1 MHARLQRPYRA
12 VAIPLGCQ
20 RRLFAFA
27 LCVAAFL
34 TAASA
39 LAAADMHKVLRVA
52 SNDITS
58 LDPQQGTDLYS
69 TRVTSAIF
77 EALYEFEYLST
88 GSHVIPNTAESM
100 PVVTDDGKTWT
111 MRLRKG
117 IHFTD
122 DPAFKGSKRELVAA
136 DYVYSIKRALDPNLR
151 TGGDPALT
159 DLIVGAR
166 PIVDA
171 ARKAGGKFDYDA
183 PIAGLQAPDRYTL
196 VLRLDRPDYTM
207 LERLAGLPMMAVA
220 REAIES
226 AGNDVMSRPV
236 GTGPYR
242 LKEWRRASRVVL
254 EANPD
259 YRAVAFPVNA
269 DAPQQEL
276 VRAMRGKTVPRIGR
290 IEISIIEESQP
301 EILAFTQGDLDLIAL
316 GGDDTRRVMEN
327 GKLRPDLAARGIRHV
342 RFSSPSITFTYFNLD
357 DPMVG
362 GYSTQQ
368 IALRR
373 AIGMGFDV
381 DEMIRVLF
389 AGNALPANQLLPPGV
404 SGYDPALPAKSIYDP
419 AGARALLD
427 RFGFKDRDG
436 DGYRETPNGKPLT
449 VVRGTLPESW
459 YREADTLWKKNMDA
473 IGIRMQ
479 VQQQTFAE
487 LLNLSRSGKLP
498 MFNLG
503 YRSLE
508 PSGYQILQTLWSQS
522 PRDTNPSQF
531 RQPDYDAAYEQFL
544 RTPAGPARI
553 ALARKMSEISQ
564 AYMPMILHTYGVGN
578 VLHYPWVQG
587 YWPSPFGFSWKY
599 LDVDVA
605 LRDAQLKAAKR

>member
-1 MHARLQRPYRA
+1 MAWHLRHYF
-12 VAIPLGCQ
+12 
-20 RRLFAFA
+20 RLFALLLA
-27 LCVAAFL
+27 CAGIADAAG
-34 TAASA
+34 T
-39 LAAADMHKVLRVA
+39 DKVLRIA
-52 SNDITS
+52 SSDITS

-69 TRVTSAIF
+69 TRVASAIF

-88 GSHVIPNTAESM
+88 GSKVIPNTALAM

-111 MRLRKG
+111 IRMKQG
-117 IHFTD
+117 IRFAD
-122 DPAFKGSKRELVAA
+122 DPAFRGKPRELVAE
-136 DYVYSIKRALDPNLR
+136 DYVYSIKRTLDPNLR
-151 TGGDPALT
+151 SGGDPALT

-166 PIVDA
+166 KIVDA
-171 ARKAGGKFDYDA
+171 ARKPGGRFDYDA
-183 PIAGLQAPDRYTL
+183 PMDGLRATDRDTL
-196 VLRLDRPDYTM
+196 VLRLAHPDYTM

-220 REAIES
+220 REVVEA
-226 AGNDVMSRPV
+226 AGGDIMRRPV

-242 LKEWRRASRVVL
+242 LREWRPASKLVL
-254 EANPD
+254 EANPG
-259 YRAVAFPVNA
+259 YRKVLFPENA

-276 VRAMRGKTVPRIGR
+276 VRSMRGKTLPQIGR

-301 EILAFTQGDLDLIAL
+301 EILAFTQGNLDYMAL

-327 GKLRPDLAARGIRHV
+327 GKLRPDLAQRGVRHL
-342 RFSSPSITFTYFNLD
+342 RFGSPSVTFTYFNMD
-357 DPMVG
+357 DPAVG

-389 AGNALPANQLLPPGV
+389 AGNALAANQLLPPGV
-404 SGYDPALPAKSIYDP
+404 SGHDPQLPPKSLYDP
-419 AGARALLD
+419 AGARSLLD

-436 DGYRETPNGKPLT
+436 DGYRETPDGKPLT
-449 VVRGTLPESW
+449 IMRGTLPESW

-487 LLNLSRSGKLP
+487 LLNLSRAGKLP

-508 PSGYQILQTLWSQS
+508 PSGYQILQTLWGQS

-531 RQPDYDAAYEQFL
+531 HQPDYDKAYEQFL
-544 RTPAGPARI
+544 RTPSGAARV
-553 ALARKMSEISQ
+553 ALARRMSEISQ
-564 AYMPMILHTYGVGN
+564 AYMPMILHTYGIGN
-578 VLHYPWVQG
+578 VLYYPWVRG

-599 LDVDVA
+599 LDIDVA
-605 LRDAQLKAAKR
+605 MRDAKLKPAKQ

>member
-1 MHARLQRPYRA
+1 MAWHRRHYF
-12 VAIPLGCQ
+12 
-20 RRLFAFA
+20 RLFALLLA
-27 LCVAAFL
+27 CAGIADAAG
-34 TAASA
+34 T
-39 LAAADMHKVLRVA
+39 DKVLRIA
-52 SNDITS
+52 SSDITS

-69 TRVTSAIF
+69 TRVASAIF

-88 GSHVIPNTAESM
+88 GSKVIPNTALAM

-111 MRLRKG
+111 IRMKQG
-117 IHFTD
+117 IRFAD
-122 DPAFKGSKRELVAA
+122 DPAFRGKPRELVAE
-136 DYVYSIKRALDPNLR
+136 DYVYSIKRTLDPNLR
-151 TGGDPALT
+151 SGGDPALT

-166 PIVDA
+166 KIVDA
-171 ARKAGGKFDYDA
+171 ARKPGGRFDYDA
-183 PIAGLQAPDRYTL
+183 PMDGLRATDRDTL
-196 VLRLDRPDYTM
+196 VLRLAHPDYTM

-220 REAIES
+220 REVVEA
-226 AGNDVMSRPV
+226 AGGDIMRRPV

-242 LKEWRRASRVVL
+242 LREWRPASKLVL
-254 EANPD
+254 EANPG
-259 YRAVAFPVNA
+259 YRKVLFPENA

-276 VRAMRGKTVPRIGR
+276 VRSMRGKALPSIGR

-301 EILAFTQGDLDLIAL
+301 EILAFTQGNLDYMAL

-327 GKLRPDLAARGIRHV
+327 GKLRPDLAQRGVRHL
-342 RFSSPSITFTYFNLD
+342 RFGSPSVTFTYFNMD
-357 DPMVG
+357 DPAVG

-404 SGYDPALPAKSIYDP
+404 SGHDPQLPPKSLYDP
-419 AGARALLD
+419 AGARSLLD

-436 DGYRETPNGKPLT
+436 DGYRETPDGKPLT
-449 VVRGTLPESW
+449 IMRGTLPESW

-487 LLNLSRSGKLP
+487 LLNLSRAGKLP

-508 PSGYQILQTLWSQS
+508 PSGYQILQTLWGQS

-531 RQPDYDAAYEQFL
+531 HQPDYDKAYEQFL
-544 RTPAGPARI
+544 RTPSGAARV
-553 ALARKMSEISQ
+553 ALARRMSEISQ
-564 AYMPMILHTYGVGN
+564 AYMPMILHTYGIGN
-578 VLHYPWVQG
+578 VLYYPWVRG

-599 LDVDVA
+599 LDIDVA
-605 LRDAQLKAAKR
+605 MRDAKLKPAKQ

>member
-1 MHARLQRPYRA
+1 MNIGLVRSSLMWLLVFNALVTFHAS
-12 VAIPLGCQ
+12 VALG
-20 RRLFAFA
+20 
-27 LCVAAFL
+27 
-34 TAASA
+34 
-39 LAAADMHKVLRVA
+39 AADMRKVLRIS

-77 EALYEFEYLST
+77 EALYEFEYLSA
-88 GSHVIPNTAESM
+88 GSKVIPCTAEAM
-100 PVVTDDGKTWT
+100 PVITDDGKTWT
-111 MRLRKG
+111 IKLKKG
-117 IHFTD
+117 ILFAQD
-122 DPAFKGSKRELVAA
+122 AVFKGKPRELVAA

-151 TGGDPALT
+151 GGGDPALT
-159 DLIVGAR
+159 DLIDGAR

-171 ARKAGGKFDYDA
+171 ARKAGGRFDYDA
-183 PIAGLQAPDRYTL
+183 PISGLQAPDRYTL
-196 VLRLDRPDYTM
+196 VLRLSNPDYTM
-207 LERLAGLPMMAVA
+207 LERLAGLTMMAVA
-220 REAIES
+220 REAIEA
-226 AGNDVMSRPV
+226 AGTDVMTRPV

-254 EANPD
+254 EANPN
-259 YRAVAFPVNA
+259 YRTVHFPENA

-276 VRAMRGKTVPRIGR
+276 VRAMRGKTIPQIGR

-316 GGDDTRRVMEN
+316 GGDDTKRVLEN
-327 GKLRPDLAARGIRHV
+327 GKLRPDLAKRGIKHV
-342 RFSSPSITFTYFNLD
+342 RFGSPSVTFTYFNLD
-357 DPMVG
+357 DPVVG
-362 GYSTQQ
+362 GYATPQ

-404 SGYDPALPAKSIYDP
+404 SGHDPALPPKSIYDP

-436 DGYRETPNGKPLT
+436 DGYRETPDGKPLT

-508 PSGYQILQTLWSQS
+508 PSGYQILQTLWGKS

-531 RQPDYDAAYEQFL
+531 RQADYDAAYEQFL
-544 RTPAGPARI
+544 RTPAGPARV

-578 VLHYPWVQG
+578 VLYYPWVQG
-587 YWPSPFGFSWKY
+587 YWPSAFGFSWKY
-599 LDVDVA
+599 LDVDMA
-605 LRDAQLKAAKR
+605 MRNGKTNSSSK

>member
-1 MHARLQRPYRA
+1 MAWHRRHYF
-12 VAIPLGCQ
+12 
-20 RRLFAFA
+20 RLFALLLAFA
-27 LCVAAFL
+27 GIADAAG
-34 TAASA
+34 T
-39 LAAADMHKVLRVA
+39 DKVLRIA
-52 SNDITS
+52 SSDITS

-69 TRVTSAIF
+69 TRVASAIF

-88 GSHVIPNTAESM
+88 GSKVIPNTALAM

-111 MRLRKG
+111 IRMKQG
-117 IHFTD
+117 IRFAD
-122 DPAFKGSKRELVAA
+122 DPAFRGKPRELVAE
-136 DYVYSIKRALDPNLR
+136 DYVYSIKRTLDPNLR
-151 TGGDPALT
+151 SGGDPALT

-166 PIVDA
+166 KIVDA
-171 ARKAGGKFDYDA
+171 ARKPGGRFDYDA
-183 PIAGLQAPDRYTL
+183 PMDGLRATDRDTL
-196 VLRLDRPDYTM
+196 VLRLAHPDYTM

-220 REAIES
+220 REVVEA
-226 AGNDVMSRPV
+226 AGGDIMRRPV

-242 LKEWRRASRVVL
+242 LREWRPASKLVL
-254 EANPD
+254 EANPG
-259 YRAVAFPVNA
+259 YRKVLFPENA

-276 VRAMRGKTVPRIGR
+276 VRSMRGKTLPQIGR

-301 EILAFTQGDLDLIAL
+301 EILAFTQGNLDYMAL

-327 GKLRPDLAARGIRHV
+327 GKLRPDLAQRGVRHL
-342 RFSSPSITFTYFNLD
+342 RFGSPSVTFTYFNMD
-357 DPMVG
+357 DPAVG

-404 SGYDPALPAKSIYDP
+404 SGHDPQLPPKSLYDP
-419 AGARALLD
+419 AGARSLLD

-436 DGYRETPNGKPLT
+436 DGYRETPDGKPLT
-449 VVRGTLPESW
+449 IMRGTLPESW

-487 LLNLSRSGKLP
+487 LLNLSRAGKLP

-508 PSGYQILQTLWSQS
+508 PSGYQILQTLWGQS

-531 RQPDYDAAYEQFL
+531 HQPDYDKAYEQFL
-544 RTPAGPARI
+544 RTPSGAARV
-553 ALARKMSEISQ
+553 ALARRMSEISQ
-564 AYMPMILHTYGVGN
+564 AYMPMILHTYGIGN
-578 VLHYPWVQG
+578 VLYYPWVRG

-599 LDVDVA
+599 LDIDVA
-605 LRDAQLKAAKR
+605 MRDAKLKPAKQ

>member
-1 MHARLQRPYRA
+1 VDFDAMFMGLRRSRASAMA
-12 VAIPLGCQ
+12 VA
-20 RRLFAFA
+20 A
-27 LCVAAFL
+27 LVAL
-34 TAASA
+34 TSVTVG
-39 LAAADMHKVLRVA
+39 AAADMNKVLRLS

-88 GSHVIPNTAESM
+88 GSKVVPNTAEALPS
-100 PVVTDDGKTWT
+100 VSDDGKTWT
-111 MRLRKG
+111 MRVRKG
-117 IHFTD
+117 TLFAD
-122 DPAFKGSKRELVAA
+122 DPVFKGKPRELVAA

-151 TGGDPALT
+151 SGGDPALT

-166 PIVDA
+166 PVVDA
-171 ARKAGGKFDYDA
+171 ARKPAGRFDYDA
-183 PIAGLQAPDRYTL
+183 RIEGLHATDRYTL
-196 VLRLDRPDYTM
+196 VMRLAHADYTL

-220 REAIES
+220 REAVEA
-226 AGNDVMSRPV
+226 AGADVMNRPV

-254 EANPD
+254 EANPN
-259 YRAVAFPVNA
+259 YRTVRFPENA

-276 VRAMRGKTVPRIGR
+276 VRNMRGKTLPQIGR

-301 EILAFTQGDLDLIAL
+301 EILAFTQGDLDLISL
-316 GGDDTRRVMEN
+316 GGDDTKRVLEN
-327 GKLRPDLAARGIRHV
+327 GKLRPELARRGVRHV
-342 RFSSPSITFTYFNLD
+342 RFGAPSVTFTYFNLD
-357 DPMVG
+357 DPSVG
-362 GYSTQQ
+362 GYSNPQ

-389 AGNALPANQLLPPGV
+389 AGNALAANQLLPPGV
-404 SGYDPALPAKSIYDP
+404 SGHDPSLPPKSIYDP

-436 DGYRETPNGKPLT
+436 DGYRETPDGKPLT
-449 VVRGTLPESW
+449 VSRGTLPESW

-508 PSGYQILQTLWSQS
+508 PSGYQILQTLWGKS

-531 RQPDYDAAYEQFL
+531 RQADYDAAYEQFL

-553 ALARKMSEISQ
+553 ALARRISDISQ
-564 AYMPMILHTYGVGN
+564 AYMPMILHTYGVRN
-578 VLHYPWVQG
+578 VLHYPWGLG
-587 YWPSPFGFSWKY
+587 YWPSAFGYYWKY

-605 LRDAQLKAAKR
+605 MRNMASGPEK

>member
-1 MHARLQRPYRA
+1 MLIGLLRSSRA
-12 VAIPLGCQ
+12 VALSI
-20 RRLFAFA
+20 A
-27 LCVAAFL
+27 LIG
-34 TAASA
+34 AASA
-39 LAAADMHKVLRVA
+39 GAVDAADMRKVLRIS

-88 GSHVIPNTAESM
+88 GSTVIPNTAESL
-100 PVVTDDGKTWT
+100 PVVADGGKTWT
-111 MRLRKG
+111 MRVKKG
-117 IHFTD
+117 ILFAD
-122 DPAFKGSKRELVAA
+122 DPVFKGKPRELVAA
-136 DYVYSIKRALDPNLR
+136 DYVYSIKRTLDPNLR
-151 TGGDPALT
+151 SGGDPALT
-159 DLIVGAR
+159 DLILGAR
-166 PIVDA
+166 PVVDA

-183 PIAGLQAPDRYTL
+183 PIEGLQATDRYTL
-196 VLRLDRPDYTM
+196 VMRLANPDYTL

-220 REAIES
+220 REAVEA
-226 AGNDVMSRPV
+226 AGADIMSRPV

-242 LKEWRRASRVVL
+242 LKEWRRASRIVL
-254 EANPD
+254 EANPH
-259 YRAVAFPVNA
+259 YRVVYFPENA
-269 DAPQQEL
+269 NAPQQDL
-276 VRAMRGKTVPRIGR
+276 VRTMRGKTLPQIGR

-301 EILAFTQGDLDLIAL
+301 EILAFTQGDLDYIAL
-316 GGDDTRRVMEN
+316 GGDDTKRVMED
-327 GKLRPDLAARGIRHV
+327 GKLRPDLAKRGIRHV
-342 RFSSPSITFTYFNLD
+342 RFGSPSVTFTYFNLD
-357 DPMVG
+357 DPAVG

-381 DEMIRVLF
+381 DELIRVLF

-404 SGYDPALPAKSIYDP
+404 SGYDASVPAKSIYDP

-427 RFGFKDRDG
+427 RFGFKDRNG
-436 DGYRETPNGKPLT
+436 DGYRETPDGKPLA

-508 PSGYQILQTLWSQS
+508 PSGYQILQTLWSKS

-531 RQPDYDAAYEQFL
+531 HQAGYDAAYEQFL
-544 RTPAGPARI
+544 RTPAGPART

-578 VLHYPWVQG
+578 VLYYPWVQG
-587 YWPSPFGFSWKY
+587 YWPSAFGFSWKY

-605 LRDAQLKAAKR
+605 LRSAKGNGASR

>member
-1 MHARLQRPYRA
+1 MAWHRRHYF
-12 VAIPLGCQ
+12 
-20 RRLFAFA
+20 RLFALLLA
-27 LCVAAFL
+27 CAGIADAAG
-34 TAASA
+34 T
-39 LAAADMHKVLRVA
+39 DKVLRIA
-52 SNDITS
+52 SSDITS

-69 TRVTSAIF
+69 TRVASAIF

-88 GSHVIPNTAESM
+88 GSKVIPNTALAM
-100 PVVTDDGKTWT
+100 PVVADDGKTWT
-111 MRLRKG
+111 IRMKQG
-117 IHFTD
+117 IRFAD
-122 DPAFKGSKRELVAA
+122 DPAFRGKPRELVAE
-136 DYVYSIKRALDPNLR
+136 DYVYSIKRTLDPNLR
-151 TGGDPALT
+151 SGGDPALT

-166 PIVDA
+166 KIVDA
-171 ARKAGGKFDYDA
+171 ARKPGGRFDYDA
-183 PIAGLQAPDRYTL
+183 PMDGLRATDRDTL
-196 VLRLDRPDYTM
+196 VLRLAHPDYTM

-220 REAIES
+220 REVVEA
-226 AGNDVMSRPV
+226 AGGDIMRRPV

-242 LKEWRRASRVVL
+242 LREWRPASKLVL
-254 EANPD
+254 EANPG
-259 YRAVAFPVNA
+259 YRKILFPENA

-276 VRAMRGKTVPRIGR
+276 VRSMRGKTLPQIGR

-301 EILAFTQGDLDLIAL
+301 EILAFTQGNLDYMAL

-327 GKLRPDLAARGIRHV
+327 GKLRPDLAQRGVRHL
-342 RFSSPSITFTYFNLD
+342 RFGSPSVTFTYFNMD
-357 DPMVG
+357 DPAVG

-404 SGYDPALPAKSIYDP
+404 SGHDPQLPPKSLYDP
-419 AGARALLD
+419 AGARSLLD

-436 DGYRETPNGKPLT
+436 DGYRETPDGKPLT
-449 VVRGTLPESW
+449 IMRGTLPESW

-487 LLNLSRSGKLP
+487 LLNLSRAGKLP

-508 PSGYQILQTLWSQS
+508 PSGYQILQTLWGQS

-531 RQPDYDAAYEQFL
+531 HQPDYDKAYEQFL
-544 RTPAGPARI
+544 RTPSGAARV
-553 ALARKMSEISQ
+553 ALARRMSEISQ
-564 AYMPMILHTYGVGN
+564 AYMPMILHTYGIGN
-578 VLHYPWVQG
+578 VLYYPWVRG

-599 LDVDVA
+599 LDIDVA
-605 LRDAQLKAAKR
+605 MRDAKLKPAKQ

>member
-1 MHARLQRPYRA
+1 MVKRLLHADRFAL
-12 VAIPLGCQ
+12 
-20 RRLFAFA
+20 LFAA
-27 LCVAAFL
+27 LVVAWSCG
-34 TAASA
+34 AA
-39 LAAADMHKVLRVA
+39 AAADPHKVLRV
-52 SNDITS
+52 SSSDITS
-58 LDPQQGTDLYS
+58 LDPQQGTDVYS

-88 GSHVIPNTAESM
+88 GSRVVPNTAESM
-100 PVVTDDGKTWT
+100 PVITDGGTTWT
-111 MRLRKG
+111 VHLKKG
-117 IHFTD
+117 ILFAD
-122 DPAFKGSKRELVAA
+122 DPVFKGEPRELVAA
-136 DYVYSIKRALDPNLR
+136 DYVYSIERTIDPNLR
-151 TGGDPALT
+151 GGGDPALT

-166 PIVDA
+166 AVVDS
-171 ARKAGGKFDYDA
+171 ARKPGAKFDYDA
-183 PIAGLQAPDRYTL
+183 PIEGLRATDRHTL
-196 VLRLDRPDYTM
+196 VIRLAHPDYT
-207 LERLAGLPMMAVA
+207 LQERLAGLQMMAVA
-220 REAIES
+220 REAVEA
-226 AGNDVMSRPV
+226 AGADVMNRPV

-242 LKEWRRASRVVL
+242 LKEWRRASRLVL
-254 EANPD
+254 EANPN
-259 YRAVAFPVNA
+259 YRSVRFPENA

-276 VRAMRGKTVPRIGR
+276 VRTMRGKTLPQIGR

-301 EILAFTQGDLDLIAL
+301 EILAFTQGNLDYMAL

-327 GKLRPDLAARGIRHV
+327 GKLRPDLAQRGVRHL
-342 RFSSPSITFTYFNLD
+342 RFGSPSVTFTYFNMD
-357 DPMVG
+357 DPAVG

-404 SGYDPALPAKSIYDP
+404 SGHDPQLPPKSLYDP
-419 AGARALLD
+419 AGARSLLD

-436 DGYRETPNGKPLT
+436 DGYRETPDGKPLT
-449 VVRGTLPESW
+449 IMRGTLPESW

-487 LLNLSRSGKLP
+487 LLNLSRAGKLP

-508 PSGYQILQTLWSQS
+508 PSGYQILQTLWGQS

-531 RQPDYDAAYEQFL
+531 HQPDYDKAYEQFL
-544 RTPAGPARI
+544 RTPAGAARV
-553 ALARKMSEISQ
+553 ALARRMSEISQ
-564 AYMPMILHTYGVGN
+564 AYMPMILHTYGIGN
-578 VLHYPWVQG
+578 VLYYPWVRG

-599 LDVDVA
+599 LDIDVA
-605 LRDAQLKAAKR
+605 MRDAKLKPAKQ